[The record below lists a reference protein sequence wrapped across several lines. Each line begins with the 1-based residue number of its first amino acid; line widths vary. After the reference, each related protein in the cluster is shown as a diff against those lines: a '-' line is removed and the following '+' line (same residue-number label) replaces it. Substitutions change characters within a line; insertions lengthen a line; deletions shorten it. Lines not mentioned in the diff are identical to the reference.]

1 MQNNQYFTP
10 MPTNSTAPVENRYF
24 AQPQTNQT
32 AQQNSLLTIFVNSE
46 DEVNYYPVAAGVTV
60 MLIAF
65 NLGKFYFKTTG
76 KNGVPEPLRV
86 FKFEEVIQM
95 PPVNTNENFATKD
108 EIKDLSDKLNK
119 LIESLGGDK

>member
-1 MQNNQYFTP
+1 MQNNQYYTP
-10 MPTNSTAPVENRYF
+10 SSTTPVDNRYF
-24 AQPQTNQT
+24 AQPQLTQS

-86 FKFEEVIQM
+86 FKFEEVIKM

>member
-1 MQNNQYFTP
+1 MQNGQYFP
-10 MPTNSTAPVENRYF
+10 QPPVAQPVDNRYF
-24 AQPQTNQT
+24 SQVPMNQST
-32 AQQNSLLTIFVNSE
+32 QQNSLLTIFVNSE

-76 KNGVPEPLRV
+76 KNGVPEPIRV
-86 FKFEEVIQM
+86 FKFEEVLPSPQ
-95 PPVNTNENFATKD
+95 VNANDNFATKE
-108 EIKDLSDKLNK
+108 EINNLSEKLNK